1 MTHRGQGVVALKIT
15 EAQKQRHT
23 WRFFMPAS
31 LWRVSQSSLVLAG
44 SSVPVLPPLI
54 HSPPYP
60 VATINNKKKV
70 DDMSELYISETT
82 IYRPWGK
89 PEPTQYFVSR
99 DTIEDGLTV
108 LGCPVAGPFPTFDE
122 AVSWLKRL
130 DESMTKALEAF
141 AQRKGGGHV

>member
-1 MTHRGQGVVALKIT
+1 
-15 EAQKQRHT
+15 
-23 WRFFMPAS
+23 MPAS
-31 LWRVSQSSLVLAG
+31 LWRVSQSSLVLTG
-44 SSVPVLPPLI
+44 PFIPVLPPLI

-89 PEPTQYFVSR
+89 PDPTRYYVSR
-99 DTIEDGLTV
+99 DIIEDGVTV
-108 LGCPVAGPFPTFDE
+108 HGDHVAGPFLALDD
-122 AVSWLKRL
+122 AIAWLKRL

-141 AQRKGGGHV
+141 TRKGDA